1 MSNKTTFSS
10 SKRSN
15 GSKNNRKLNYLLIPL
30 AIVIIILPL
39 IVHEYKFSPD
49 ISSESWFASDVIAS
63 DFFLFYKT
71 ILLIGVG
78 FVALAILLYKQG
90 TSKIKPFSP
99 LQAWYIPLAIYAFL
113 VIVSALASTHSS
125 AAWNGSYE
133 QFDTVFVLLSYCI
146 LTLYSFYVVNS
157 HEDIQSILKFIY
169 ISIAILS
176 VIGLLQLIGADPFA
190 TTFGKYLIS
199 VDKSKESI
207 DAMTFTFAKN
217 RVYMTLFNP
226 NYVGVFASLLFP
238 ITMGMAIL
246 LNGKKHKI
254 ISGILSILLIISVF
268 GSQSKTG
275 LITLMGTSVLVII
288 AVRKKIFKNR
298 KSIII
303 IASSLLVIIAAFF
316 IVNAM
321 QDNAY
326 LNSIKNALTSKDQ
339 VHTLEAIETTDD
351 YVLIK
356 YNGKEMRVRCLLN
369 SEGQIDFSVADE
381 NEVIYDVSYD
391 DTTMKFTLVDPIFNS
406 MTFMPAFIG
415 DETTFGFE
423 AMIDNKEWYFKS
435 KNETEGYS
443 YMNKYN
449 KFEQIKSAPAS
460 LFTDHE
466 SIFTGRGY
474 LWSRTMPLIKDYILI
489 GSGPNT
495 FAYEFPQND
504 YVGKYNNGFDSQIVT
519 KPHNMYLQMAIE
531 TGMISCIAFIALCV
545 MYIVYSFITF
555 KKSALD
561 TIAEQMGVLI
571 CISVIGYM
579 VSGLINDSTIGVAPI
594 FWVLLGVGFACNKII
609 RTEQAR
615 KKKIEAMNI

>member
-1 MSNKTTFSS
+1 MSSKTTFTSS
-10 SKRSN
+10 QRST
-15 GSKNNRKLNYLLIPL
+15 GGRNNRKLNYLLIPL
-30 AIVIIILPL
+30 AIVIILLPL

-49 ISSESWFASDVIAS
+49 ISSEPWFASDVIAS

-78 FVALAILLYKQG
+78 FVSLAILLYKQT
-90 TSKIKPFSP
+90 TSKIKPFMSV
-99 LQAWYIPLAIYAFL
+99 QSWFIPLAVYAIL
-113 VIVSALASTHSS
+113 VIVSAFASTHSS

-146 LTLYSFYVVNS
+146 LALYSFYVVDS
-157 HEDIQSILKFIY
+157 PLDLHSILKIIY
-169 ISIAILS
+169 IGIAILT
-176 VIGLLQLIGADPFA
+176 VIGLFQLIGADPFA
-190 TTFGKYLIS
+190 TTLGKYLIS
-199 VDKSKESI
+199 IDKSKESI

-246 LNGKKHKI
+246 SNSKKQKI

-288 AVRKKIFKNR
+288 AVRRKLFKNK

-303 IASSLLVIIAAFF
+303 IASSLVVIIAAFF

-321 QDNAY
+321 QNNVY
-326 LNSIKNALTSKDQ
+326 LNSIKNALTAKDQ
-339 VHTLEAIETTDD
+339 VHTLESIETTDD

-369 SEGQIDFSVADE
+369 SEGQIDFSVVDE

-391 DTTMKFTLVDPIFNS
+391 DAAMKFTMLDPSFNS
-406 MTFMPAFIG
+406 MTFMPAFLG
-415 DETTFGFE
+415 DETTFGFQ

-435 KNETEGYS
+435 KTDTDGYL

-460 LFTDHE
+460 LFTNHE
-466 SIFTGRGY
+466 SMFTGRGY
-474 LWSRTMPLIKDYILI
+474 LWSRTMPLVKDNIII

-519 KPHNMYLQMAIE
+519 KPHSMYLQMAIE

-561 TIAEQMGVLI
+561 TITEQMGVLI
-571 CISVIGYM
+571 CISIIGYM
-579 VSGLINDSTIGVAPI
+579 VSGLINDSTVSVAPI
-594 FWVLLGVGFACNKII
+594 FWILLGVGFACNKII
-609 RTEQAR
+609 RTEQSR
-615 KKKIEAMNI
+615 KKKIEAMDI

>member
-1 MSNKTTFSS
+1 MSNKSTFTS

-15 GSKNNRKLNYLLIPL
+15 GSRNNRKNYLLIPL

-49 ISSESWFASDVIAS
+49 ISNESWFASDVIAS

-78 FVALAILLYKQG
+78 FFSLAILIFKQS
-90 TSKIKPFSP
+90 TSKNKPFTS
-99 LQAWYIPLAIYAFL
+99 LQAWYIPLAFYSIL
-113 VIVSALASTHSS
+113 VIVSALASSHSS

-133 QFDTVFVLLSYCI
+133 QFDTVFVLLSYCV
-146 LTLYSFYVVNS
+146 LTLYSFYVVNTQ
-157 HEDIQSILKFIY
+157 EDIQSILKFIY
-169 ISIAILS
+169 IGITILT
-176 VIGLLQLIGADPFA
+176 VVGLLQLIGADPFA
-190 TTFGKYLIS
+190 TTLGKYLIS
-199 VDKSKESI
+199 IDKSRESI
-207 DAMTFTFAKN
+207 DALTFTFEKN

-226 NYVGVFASLLFP
+226 NYVGVLASLLFP
-238 ITMGMAIL
+238 ITLGMTIL
-246 LNGKKHKI
+246 SNGKKHKI
-254 ISGILSILLIISVF
+254 ISGILSVLLVISVF

-275 LITLMGTSVLVII
+275 LITLIGTSVLVII
-288 AVRKKIFKNR
+288 AVRRKLFKNK
-298 KSIII
+298 KSIIAL
-303 IASSLLVIIAAFF
+303 ASSLIVLIAAFF

-321 QDNAY
+321 QNNAY

-339 VHTLEAIETTDD
+339 VHTLESIETTDD

-356 YNGKEMRVRCLLN
+356 YNGKEMRVRCILN
-369 SEGQIDFSVADE
+369 SEGQIDFTVADE
-381 NEVIYDVSYD
+381 NEVNYDVSYD
-391 DTTMKFTLVDPIFNS
+391 DSTMKFTLVDPIFNS
-406 MTFMPAFIG
+406 MTIMPAFLG

-423 AMIDNKEWYFKS
+423 AMIDNKQWYFKS
-435 KNETEGYS
+435 KTDTEGYS

-449 KFEQIKSAPAS
+449 KFEQIESAPAS
-460 LFTDHE
+460 LFTNHE

-531 TGMISCIAFIALCV
+531 TGMISCIAFITLCI
-545 MYIVYSFITF
+545 MYIVYSFVTF
-555 KKSALD
+555 KKSTLD
-561 TIAEQMGVLI
+561 TVVEQMGVLI

-579 VSGLINDSTIGVAPI
+579 ISGIINDSTIGVAPI
-594 FWVLLGVGFACNKII
+594 FWLLLGVGFACNKII

>member
-1 MSNKTTFSS
+1 MSNKTTFTS

-15 GSKNNRKLNYLLIPL
+15 GSRNNRKLNYLLIPL
-30 AIVIIILPL
+30 AIVIILLPL

-49 ISSESWFASDVIAS
+49 ISNEAWFASDVIAS

-71 ILLIGVG
+71 ILLIGAS
-78 FVALAILLYKQG
+78 FVSLAILLYKQG
-90 TSKIKPFSP
+90 TSKSKPFTS
-99 LQAWYIPLAIYAFL
+99 LQAWYIPLAIYAIL
-113 VIVSALASTHSS
+113 VIVSAFASTHSS

-133 QFDTVFVLLSYCI
+133 QFDTAFVLASYCI
-146 LTLYSFYVVNS
+146 LTIYSFYVVDS
-157 HEDIQSILKFIY
+157 HEDVHSILKFLY
-169 ISIAILS
+169 IGIAILT

-199 VDKSKESI
+199 IDKSKESI
-207 DAMTFTFAKN
+207 DAMTFTFEKN

-226 NYVGVFASLLFP
+226 NYVGVYASLLFP
-238 ITMGMAIL
+238 VTMGMTIL
-246 LNGKKHKI
+246 LKDKKHKI
-254 ISGILSILLIISVF
+254 ISGLLSILLIINVF

-288 AVRKKIFKNR
+288 AVRKKIFKSK

-303 IASSLLVIIAAFF
+303 IAGAILVIIAAFF
-316 IVNAM
+316 VVNAM
-321 QDNAY
+321 QNNAY
-326 LNSIKNALTSKDQ
+326 LNSIKNAVTAKDQ

-351 YVLIK
+351 YVMIR

-369 SEGQIDFSVADE
+369 GEGQIDFSVVDE
-381 NEVIYDVSYD
+381 NEVKYDVSYD
-391 DTTMKFTLVDPIFNS
+391 DATMKFTLVDPIFNS
-406 MTFMPAFIG
+406 MTIMPAFLG

-435 KNETEGYS
+435 KSDTEGYS

-460 LFTDHE
+460 VFTNHE
-466 SIFTGRGY
+466 SAFTGRGY

-489 GSGPNT
+489 GAGPNT
-495 FAYEFPQND
+495 FAFEFPQND
-504 YVGKYNNGFDSQIVT
+504 YVGKFNNGFDSQIVT

-531 TGMISCIAFIALCV
+531 TGLFSCIAFISLCV
-545 MYIVYSFITF
+545 MYLVYSFITF
-555 KKSALD
+555 KNSVLD

-609 RTEQAR
+609 RTEHAR
-615 KKKIEAMNI
+615 KKKIEAMN

>member
-1 MSNKTTFSS
+1 MMSNNTKFTP

-15 GSKNNRKLNYLLIPL
+15 GSNYKKNYLLVPL
-30 AIVIIILPL
+30 AAVLIIIPL
-39 IVHEYKFSPD
+39 IVHEYIFTPE
-49 ISSESWFASDVIAS
+49 ISKENWFASDITAS
-63 DFFLFYKT
+63 DFFLFYKSMF
-71 ILLIGVG
+71 LIMIG
-78 FVALAILLYKQG
+78 FISLVTLLYKQVI
-90 TSKIKPFSP
+90 SKSKPFAK
-99 LQAWYIPLAIYAFL
+99 LQAWYIPLAIFAIL

-125 AAWNGSYE
+125 SAWNGSYE
-133 QFDTVFVLLSYCI
+133 QFDTAFVLLSYCI
-146 LTLYSFYVVNS
+146 LTIYSFYVINS
-157 HEDIQSILKFIY
+157 HEDIQTILKFIY
-169 ISIAILS
+169 ISIAILT

-246 LNGKKHKI
+246 SNSKKQKI

-288 AVRKKIFKNR
+288 AVRRKLFKSK

-303 IASSLLVIIAAFF
+303 IASSLVVIIGAFF
-316 IVNAM
+316 IVNAI

-326 LNSIKNALTSKDQ
+326 FNSIKNALTAKDQ
-339 VHTLEAIETTDD
+339 IHTLEAIETTDD

-369 SEGQIDFSVADE
+369 SEGQIDFSVVDE
-381 NEVIYDVSYD
+381 NEVKYDVSYD
-391 DTTMKFTLVDPIFNS
+391 DTTMNFTMLDPSFNS
-406 MTFMPAFIG
+406 MTFMPAFLG
-415 DETTFGFE
+415 DETTFGFQ

-435 KNETEGYS
+435 KTDTDGYL

-460 LFTDHE
+460 LFTNHE
-466 SIFTGRGY
+466 SMFTGRGY
-474 LWSRTMPLIKDYILI
+474 LWSRTMPLVKDNLLI

-519 KPHNMYLQMAIE
+519 KPHSMYLQMAIE

-545 MYIVYSFITF
+545 MYIVYSFLTF
-555 KKSALD
+555 KKSPLD
-561 TIAEQMGVLI
+561 TITEQMGVLI
-571 CISVIGYM
+571 CISIIGYM
-579 VSGLINDSTIGVAPI
+579 VSGLINDSTVGVAPI
-594 FWVLLGVGFACNKII
+594 FWILLGVGFACNKII
-609 RTEQAR
+609 RTEQSR
-615 KKKIEAMNI
+615 KKKIEAMDI